1 MLESN
6 ENSEGLGMSE
16 NRCRRGNLLIVI
28 SYIFF
33 VRVLSLWPSDYVPFH
48 HGARALPEWCAV
60 GEGWDECIGGYYA
73 ISTALRTAFTNFYE
87 NRGFCLIYFF
97 YPPGRWFLLLLFLL
111 LPTSLGGGGVV
122 FFFEGLSDLF

>member
-1 MLESN
+1 MLGSN

-33 VRVLSLWPSDYVPFH
+33 VRVLLWPSDHVPFH
-48 HGARALPEWCAV
+48 HGARALPEWCA
-60 GEGWDECIGGYYA
+60 GWDECIGGGYYV
-73 ISTALRTAFTNFYE
+73 IPTALRTAFTNFYE

-111 LPTSLGGGGVV
+111 LPTSLGGRWSGV
-122 FFFEGLSDLF
+122 FFEGLSDLF